1 VSSAYPVGAGGAG
14 TVFTRQVKFTSSGGV
29 GSGEGSFPGGTL
41 TVDDGQTKGWYPP
54 PEYYAPPDA
63 TPVPDAWSGPM
74 RKLVVTG
81 GALVWATNPHF
92 GEIDVLDGSTLTT
105 PLLQKRLSLSA
116 SVLNVDR
123 TSRVTVDTR
132 GFGYDG
138 TSDDKGATAHGK
150 TRSGIGAGGSHG
162 GKGGENSVGSFN
174 KPPRGGSTYDSMT
187 NPNLPGAGGS
197 GAGNNVAKS
206 PNDVTGYDGA
216 PGGGVLDLKV
226 GKLQLDGVL
235 SADGADTDGP
245 TAVEQAVYSHGEGSG
260 GGAGGSLVLH
270 VSRLSGGGTISATG
284 GIACESGGPPLR
296 PAQRG
301 PGGGGCGAS
310 GPGGGGGGRI
320 AVYADAVCSW
330 TGALTAA
337 GGVDQLVADHRS
349 QISNGQPGTV
359 YFPKATG
366 GC

>member
-1 VSSAYPVGAGGAG
+1 
-14 TVFTRQVKFTSSGGV
+14 
-29 GSGEGSFPGGTL
+29 
-41 TVDDGQTKGWYPP
+41 
-54 PEYYAPPDA
+54 
-63 TPVPDAWSGPM
+63 M
-74 RKLVVTG
+74 
-81 GALVWATNPHF
+81 
-92 GEIDVLDGSTLTT
+92 
-105 PLLQKRLSLSA
+105 
-116 SVLNVDR
+116 
-123 TSRVTVDTR
+123 TVDTR

-150 TRSGIGAGGSHG
+150 TRSGLGAGGSHG
-162 GKGGENSVGSFN
+162 GKGGANSLGGFG
-174 KPPRGGSTYDSMT
+174 KPPQGGSTYDSMH
-187 NPNLPGAGGS
+187 LSGAGGS
-197 GAGNNVAKS
+197 GAGNNVART

-226 GKLQLDGVL
+226 GKLELDGVL

-245 TAVEQAVYSHGEGSG
+245 TATEQAVSNHGEGSG

-284 GIACESGGPPLR
+284 GIACENGGAPLQ
-296 PAQRG
+296 PAKRA

-320 AVYADAVCSW
+320 AVYAGAVCSW
-330 TGALTAA
+330 TGAVTAA
-337 GGVDQLVADHRS
+337 GGVDQLATAHGYPK
-349 QISNGQPGTV
+349 SNGQAGTV